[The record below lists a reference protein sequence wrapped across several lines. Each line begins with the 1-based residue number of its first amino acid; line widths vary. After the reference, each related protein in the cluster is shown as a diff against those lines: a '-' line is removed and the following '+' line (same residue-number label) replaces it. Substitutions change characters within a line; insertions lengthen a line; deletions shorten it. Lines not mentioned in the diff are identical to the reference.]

1 VRRWHWRQQLLLL
14 LLLLLLFL
22 PAAACCSAV
31 AAIVADVFPILR
43 PPADF
48 FFSGHP
54 NCRLAWLAIM
64 A

>member
-1 VRRWHWRQQLLLL
+1 MAGAPMALEATAAAAAAAVA
-14 LLLLLLFL
+14 
-22 PAAACCSAV
+22 AAACCSAV

>member
-1 VRRWHWRQQLLLL
+1 MAGAPMALEAT
-14 LLLLLLFL
+14 
-22 PAAACCSAV
+22 AAAAAAAV